1 MQKDKEKLK
10 VKDLPRIER
19 PREKLIRYGPE
30 RLSNSELLAIILRT
44 GKKGENVIELANK
57 ILKKYGTEKLP
68 YLGIEELKRIKGV
81 GLVKASQI
89 IACFELAKR
98 VLKEKRREVY
108 LKPEDVWNRLRDIR
122 DNKKEHFVVFYLDVR
137 SQEIE
142 REIISVGT
150 LTESLVHPREVFEP
164 AIRNSSAQI
173 IVAHNHPSGD
183 PEPSGDDIS
192 ITKRLVEAGKILGI
206 KIIDHVIV
214 TKNTF
219 FSFKEKGLM

>member
-1 MQKDKEKLK
+1 
-10 VKDLPRIER
+10 
-19 PREKLIRYGPE
+19 
-30 RLSNSELLAIILRT
+30 
-44 GKKGENVIELANK
+44 
-57 ILKKYGTEKLP
+57 
-68 YLGIEELKRIKGV
+68 LGIEELKRIKGV